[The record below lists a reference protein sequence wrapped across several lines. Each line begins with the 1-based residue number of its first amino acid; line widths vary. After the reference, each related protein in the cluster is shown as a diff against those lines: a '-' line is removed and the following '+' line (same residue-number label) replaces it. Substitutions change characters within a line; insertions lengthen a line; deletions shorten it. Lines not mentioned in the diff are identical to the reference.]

1 MGKSQEALTANLL
14 LCKNSPRVCPMK
26 SENIMKFW
34 KEINFKFLLNKKKC
48 TVPFC
53 MQWIAGR
60 IQISQEVATC

>member
-34 KEINFKFLLNKKKC
+34 KEINFKFLLNKKK
-48 TVPFC
+48 
-53 MQWIAGR
+53 
-60 IQISQEVATC
+60 SS